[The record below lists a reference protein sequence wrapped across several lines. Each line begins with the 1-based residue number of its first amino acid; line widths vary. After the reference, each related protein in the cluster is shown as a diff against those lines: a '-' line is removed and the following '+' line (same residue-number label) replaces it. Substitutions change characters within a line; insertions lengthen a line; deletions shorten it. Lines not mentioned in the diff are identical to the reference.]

1 MKRFALLLLVV
12 WGARGLWADQGAAQ
26 SLDPIAHL
34 FSEWTEAERWRITF
48 AGVGRFGSER
58 SLIDTPQNAAHDR
71 YGATMDALFNLLPRE
86 AFNLWFGLG
95 ATYMPEQEIANYAFS
110 DHVAMDTFTVEKR
123 ILGTAFD
130 VRFMI
135 LPEWRLTHTVTLGLR
150 LGVGL
155 CHYSGRI
162 ATVAAGVE
170 TMGDATLSDS
180 PHHAYAQRC
189 FRTLL
194 GAQVLWSLSDHFSAL
209 IYCQAYLGDRAEV
222 QLKETTLGEVNAL
235 SAEVGI
241 GLTYAF

>member
-12 WGARGLWADQGAAQ
+12 WGARGLWAGQGAAQ
-26 SLDPIAHL
+26 SLDPISHL
-34 FSEWTEAERWRITF
+34 FSEWTEVERWRITF

-58 SLIDTPQNAAHDR
+58 SLIDTPLNYEHER
-71 YGATMDALFNLLPRE
+71 YGATMDALFNLLPR
-86 AFNLWFGLG
+86 ASFNLWFGLG

-110 DHVAMDTFTVEKR
+110 NHGAMDSFTVEER
-123 ILGTAFD
+123 LLGAAFD
-130 VRFMI
+130 MRLML
-135 LPEWRLTHTVTLGLR
+135 LPEWRLTPTVALGLR

-162 ATVAAGVE
+162 ATAATGGD
-170 TMGDATLSDS
+170 TMGDATLLGA
-180 PHHAYAQRC
+180 PNHAYAQCC

-194 GAQVLWSLSDHFSAL
+194 GAQVLWTLSDHFSAL

-222 QLKETTLGEVNAL
+222 QLKGTSIGEVNEL